1 MSQRAAIAAHMIL
14 CIVVLDEKDR
24 AERLPISA
32 SLPKLSGAAILTG
45 DVAARHVHFD
55 REIGSKG

>member
-1 MSQRAAIAAHMIL
+1 VHRG
-14 CIVVLDEKDR
+14 VLDEKDR
-24 AERLPISA
+24 AERLLISA

-55 REIGSKG
+55 REIGSKR